1 MTITSISFL
10 APVQHDLQVVDSII
24 RAQAEGHY
32 PGLSLALDLILKS
45 GGKRI
50 RPSVTLLVGYMLG
63 APREK
68 LLTLAAAI
76 ELLHTATL
84 IHDDLIDNSLL
95 RRGMPTINSQWS
107 PGATVLTGD
116 FFFARAAKLAA
127 DTDSIPV
134 MKIFSQTL
142 STIVNGEIT
151 QLFALKCHVDREDYF
166 SRIYAKTASLFET
179 AAMTAALISPANETT
194 IEDMRQYGYNIGVA
208 FQIVDDI
215 LDFTGEQQT
224 LGKPVGNDLQQGLVT
239 LPAIC
244 YAEANPDDEDIIPL
258 LQGRCPNPDQM
269 QRLIDAIRKSSAP
282 ECALKEAEQFIE
294 KGISKLANQPAGL
307 ERNCLEDLARFIV
320 HRFK

>member
-258 LQGRCPNPDQM
+258 LQGRCPNPNQM